1 MKDKHMWGK
10 MAKGK
15 GPTDNAEKQ
24 NWSVMK
30 TKASTLNNNEMRM
43 IGNQYARG
51 LPGGLGPWRE
61 YDNNVP
67 SQPL

>member
-1 MKDKHMWGK
+1 
-10 MAKGK
+10 
-15 GPTDNAEKQ
+15 
-24 NWSVMK
+24 MK